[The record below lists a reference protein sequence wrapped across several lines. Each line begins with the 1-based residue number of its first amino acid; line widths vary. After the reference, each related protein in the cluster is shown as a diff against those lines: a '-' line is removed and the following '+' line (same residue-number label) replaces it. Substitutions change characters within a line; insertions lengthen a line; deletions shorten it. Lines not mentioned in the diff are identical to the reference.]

1 MQNGDKTTEQLRRE
15 LANLRHRV
23 TELQA
28 SESKLKQA
36 EKALQRSEAK
46 TRAIVNAAVDGI
58 ITINETGIIAS
69 SRYSVIRQVK

>member
-15 LANLRHRV
+15 LADLRHRV

>member
-15 LANLRHRV
+15 LADLRHRV

-46 TRAIVNAAVDGI
+46 TRVIVDAAVDGI